1 MSLACT
7 QKEAA
12 PWKAATV
19 AATERATCLEESF
32 VLRKQERETAKAQA
46 KALKLTSTTSKKTSA
61 TMIEKLEAECD
72 ALKRESDAAR
82 RTCETSTAD
91 VKSWHKSMKRVL
103 EGDGRNMWNLGEEGW
118 EAYCEE
124 EMGEESWVGHEEEE
138 EEEVVVVATHHGIE
152 RESGTKSLAELH
164 ADGEKE
170 EDRINLHERK
180 QVNPLSTTLRR
191 CYQCHF
197 RLRAM
202 RLRVARLSNLFW

>member
-19 AATERATCLEESF
+19 AATERATCLEESY

-72 ALKRESDAAR
+72 ALRRESDAAR

-103 EGDGRNMWNLGEEGW
+103 EGDGRNMCNLGEEGW
-118 EAYCEE
+118 EACCEE
-124 EMGEESWVGHEEEE
+124 EMREESWVGNEEEE
-138 EEEVVVVATHHGIE
+138 EEEEVVVVVATHHGIE
-152 RESGTKSLAELH
+152 RESDTESLAELH
-164 ADGEKE
+164 ADGKKRRRQDRFTRSQASEPPVDNAE
-170 EDRINLHERK
+170 EM
-180 QVNPLSTTLRR
+180 LSMPFSPEGDATK
-191 CYQCHF
+191 
-197 RLRAM
+197 
-202 RLRVARLSNLFW
+202 SG